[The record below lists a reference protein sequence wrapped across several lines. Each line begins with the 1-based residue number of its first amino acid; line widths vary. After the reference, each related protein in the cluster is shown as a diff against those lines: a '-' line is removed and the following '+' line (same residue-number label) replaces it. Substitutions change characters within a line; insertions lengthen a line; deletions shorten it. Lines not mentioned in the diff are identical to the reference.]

1 MTQGGSSEIAQRL
14 AAIEGA
20 SHEAI
25 VDEHAD
31 GTIASWNAAA
41 ERMFGY
47 TREQI
52 IGRAVSV
59 LVPPDREPEE
69 RARRD
74 RVTSGSAVD
83 AFDTRRLTKTGR
95 LVDVAVTSI
104 PFGGG
109 GCVTIYRDLSSQTEL
124 ERAKTTL
131 ASAQALARLGIWEW
145 DVVTGESTW
154 SDELYR
160 IFGLPTRSLQPN
172 QQVVES
178 MIAPADIAQL
188 RSHMGRALHEGR
200 PFSFQHRIV
209 RSDGTIRSVTS
220 NGRALA
226 DGAGKVHRVI
236 GTVEDITDRNEM
248 LARLV
253 FSDRMVSVGT
263 LAAGV
268 AHEINNPLAFI
279 SANLDTIAQELRRLR
294 GEGGWAEVEGMT
306 EEAREG
312 VERIRQVVRGLMT
325 FSRAD
330 EDHRVPLDCE
340 AVLDLALNITN
351 GEVRHRARVVKEYGG
366 VPFVDAN
373 EARLGQVFINLLV
386 NATEAIP
393 EGQAD
398 SHEIRLTTRTD
409 AAGWARVEIRDTGK
423 GMASEVAGR
432 IFDPFFTTK
441 PVGGGIGLGLSI
453 CHNIIRSVG
462 GEITFETEPGK
473 GSVFR
478 VALPPAAKAPAKPVS
493 PPARR
498 TTSRRRGRL
507 LIVDDEV
514 VFANSLRRM
523 LSREHDV
530 TVANSGRAA
539 LELLRAGERFDVILC
554 DLMMPEITGMD
565 VHAQLLQL
573 SPEQAERMI
582 FMTGG
587 AFSPSARQFLD
598 RIANRCFDKPCD
610 LEALRAAI
618 RQRLD

>member
-1 MTQGGSSEIAQRL
+1 MTQGGTSDIAQRL

-25 VDEHAD
+25 VDEHVD

-41 ERMFGY
+41 ERMFGH
-47 TREQI
+47 TRDQI
-52 IGRAVSV
+52 VGRSVSL
-59 LVPPDREPEE
+59 LVPPDREQED
-69 RARRD
+69 RTRRD
-74 RVTSGSAVD
+74 RVASGSVVEP
-83 AFDTRRLTKTGR
+83 FDTRRLTKSGR

-104 PFGGG
+104 PLPT
-109 GCVTIYRDLSSQTEL
+109 GCVTIYRDLSSQTQL
-124 ERAKTTL
+124 ARAKTTL
-131 ASAQALARLGIWEW
+131 VEAQALARLGIWEW
-145 DVVTGESTW
+145 DVITGESTW

-160 IFGLPTRSLQPN
+160 IFGLPTRSIQPSRD
-172 QQVVES
+172 VVES
-178 MIAPADIAQL
+178 LIAPDDRPGL
-188 RSHMGRALHEGR
+188 RSHLGRALHEGR

-209 RSDGTIRSVTS
+209 RSDGSIRTVTS

-226 DGAGKVHRVI
+226 DAGKVYRLI

-279 SANLDTIAQELRRLR
+279 SANLDTIAQELRRIR

-330 EDHRVPLDCE
+330 EDHRVPLDVE

-366 VPFVDAN
+366 VPYVDAN

-398 SHEIRLTTRTD
+398 RHEIRLTTRTD
-409 AAGWARVEIRDTGK
+409 AAGWARIEIRDTGK
-423 GMASEVAGR
+423 GIASDVAGR

-478 VALPPAAKAPAKPVS
+478 VALPPAAKAPAKPVA
-493 PPARR
+493 PPPRR
-498 TTSRRRGRL
+498 VASRRGRV

-523 LSREHDV
+523 LSREHEV

-565 VHAQLLQL
+565 VHAQLVQL

-587 AFSPSARQFLD
+587 AFSPSGRQFLD
-598 RIANRCFDKPCD
+598 RISNRCFDKPCD
-610 LEALRAAI
+610 LEALRMAI

>member
-1 MTQGGSSEIAQRL
+1 MTQGGSSDAAAQRF
-14 AAIEGA
+14 AAIEEA
-20 SHEAI
+20 SSEAI
-25 VDEHAD
+25 VDEHVD

-47 TREQI
+47 TRDQI
-52 IGRAVSV
+52 IGRPVSA
-59 LVPPDREPEE
+59 LVPPDREQED

-74 RVTSGSAVD
+74 RITSGTAVD
-83 AFDTRRLTKTGR
+83 AFDTRRVTKSGR

-104 PFGGG
+104 PLRDDHGVTI
-109 GCVTIYRDLSSQTEL
+109 GCVTIYRDLSSQNQL
-124 ERAKTTL
+124 ARAKTTL
-131 ASAQALARLGIWEW
+131 VEAQALARLGIWEW

-160 IFGLPTRSLQPN
+160 IFGLPRSIQPSRDT
-172 QQVVES
+172 VENR
-178 MIAPADIAQL
+178 IAPADVPLL
-188 RSHMGRALHEGR
+188 RSHMGRALHDGK

-209 RSDGTIRSVTS
+209 RSDGTIRTVTS

-226 DGAGKVHRVI
+226 DGAGKVHRLI
-236 GTVEDITDRNEM
+236 GTVEDVTDRNEM

-279 SANLDTIAQELRRLR
+279 SANLDTISQELRRLR
-294 GEGGWAEVEGMT
+294 GEGGWAEVEGMA

-330 EDHRVPLDCE
+330 EDHRVPLDPE

-351 GEVRHRARVVKEYGG
+351 GQLRHRARVVKEYGG
-366 VPFVDAN
+366 VPYVEAN

-409 AAGWARVEIRDTGK
+409 GAGWARIEIRDTGK
-423 GMASEVAGR
+423 GIASEVAGR

-478 VALPPAAKAPAKPVS
+478 VALPPAAKAPAAKPVS
-493 PPARR
+493 QPIRR
-498 TTSRRRGRL
+498 VASRRGRV

-573 SPEQAERMI
+573 SPEQADRMI

-587 AFSPSARQFLD
+587 AFTPAAQPVPRS
-598 RIANRCFDKPCD
+598 D
-610 LEALRAAI
+610 LESLLRQAV
-618 RQRLD
+618 